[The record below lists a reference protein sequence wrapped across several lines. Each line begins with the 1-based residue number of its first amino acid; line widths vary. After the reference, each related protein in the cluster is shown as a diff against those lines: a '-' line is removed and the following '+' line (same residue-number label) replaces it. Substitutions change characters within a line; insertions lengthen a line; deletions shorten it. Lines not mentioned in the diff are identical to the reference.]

1 MSGVIAKSLKLID
14 VANLNGQDRPILYK
28 PIGIVQKN
36 VSIVITDDN
45 YGNKVHKYSFKKEGN
60 EHIANLSV
68 SSTMEDGAEY
78 TVVLGEVE
86 EDTSFSISG
95 KSYTL
100 EAGKQKLM
108 LKPADYKL
116 AS

>member
-1 MSGVIAKSLKLID
+1 MSGIIAKSLKLID

-36 VSIVITDDN
+36 VSIVIVEDN
-45 YGNKVHKYSFKKEGN
+45 YGNKVHKYPFKKDGN
-60 EHIANLSV
+60 EHVANLSV
-68 SSTMEDGAEY
+68 SSTMEDGDEY

-86 EDTSFSISG
+86 EDSNFTIDG
-95 KSYTL
+95 KDFTL
-100 EAGKQKLM
+100 KAGKQKMM